1 MYKIL
6 EIDKK
11 IVDLVNSL
19 EKDCL
24 EEFKKID
31 ELVDYNSLKVLSS
44 FHKNE
49 VTEAAFNQ
57 TTGYGYNDLGR
68 DKIEA
73 IFRDVLDSEDALVRS
88 QFISGSHALNV
99 AFFALLRPGD
109 ILLSISGKPY
119 DTLDQVIGIK
129 ENPSSLISFGIKY
142 HEIDLVEEFSKLQ
155 LKGTTIDK
163 TRRKKE
169 IYILIIGGT
178 NINYLKDNIYVSSN
192 DCEST
197 LPYTKYFS
205 DLSNAKIF
213 VLDRKENTEEKKYKI
228 YKDNKMIHIENY
240 NSLDTFINIL
250 IQL

>member
-142 HEIDLVEEFSKLQ
+142 HEIDLVEDDFDYDKIKDFIENNKVKVIEIQRSKGYSTRKSLSIEK
-155 LKGTTIDK
+155 LEKVIKFIKEIDK
-163 TRRKKE
+163 N
-169 IYILIIGGT
+169 II
-178 NINYLKDNIYVSSN
+178 IMVDNCY
-192 DCEST
+192 C
-197 LPYTKYFS
+197 
-205 DLSNAKIF
+205 
-213 VLDRKENTEEKKYKI
+213 
-228 YKDNKMIHIENY
+228 
-240 NSLDTFINIL
+240 
-250 IQL
+250 